1 MLDDRDL
8 MFLSKDCKAESRKI
22 KLFGD
27 FFDQL
32 NNVMS
37 VVPDEVMEL
46 ANGEI
51 IRKRII
57 I

>member
-8 MFLSKDCKAESRKI
+8 MFLSKDCKSESRKI